1 MKKRVIG
8 SVVAV
13 LLLGGS
19 IGFAAGTSI
28 IGSKVTGT
36 YSIEQNGKK
45 IADAAIIN
53 GTAYVPVRVMSEATG
68 TSLSVEGRKIT
79 LEKNKD
85 LTTIISE
92 SLQDTVEMQLLQ
104 KKNQLAKN
112 EDTLKILAKTLED
125 GYEDEKNS
133 NYFKFESTEGFVK
146 TTAEIKRLTEE
157 NEKLKAEISGLEAQN

>member
-1 MKKRVIG
+1 MKKRIVG
-8 SVVAV
+8 AVAVV

-19 IGFAAGTSI
+19 IGFAAGTSL
-28 IGSKVTGT
+28 IGAKVTGT
-36 YSIEQNGKK
+36 YEIEQGGKK

-53 GTAYVPVRVMSEATG
+53 GTAYVPVRIMSEATG
-68 TSLSVEGRKIT
+68 TTLSVDGRKIT
-79 LEKNKD
+79 LEKGKD

-92 SLQDTVEMQLLQ
+92 SLQDTVEMQLVQ

-112 EDTLKILAKTLED
+112 EDTLKILAKTLSD

-133 NYFKFESTEGFVK
+133 NYYKFESTEGYAR

-157 NEKLKAEISGLEAQN
+157 NEKLKDEIAALEAQ